1 MQDFYPQLLW
11 VAVAGAVAALL
22 FAIMVRMGIRRAR
35 LVQWTPLAAG
45 ISLLAVAA
53 AAATH
58 LLLGHGHD
66 SPEPMDPLTFLGGH
80 PALIVI
86 GLLALLALGLGRTG
100 GRR

>member
-1 MQDFYPQLLW
+1 VQDFYSQLLW

-22 FAIMVRMGIRRAR
+22 LAILVRMGIRRAR

-53 AAATH
+53 AATSH
-58 LLLGHGHD
+58 LLLGHGYD

-80 PALIVI
+80 SALIVI